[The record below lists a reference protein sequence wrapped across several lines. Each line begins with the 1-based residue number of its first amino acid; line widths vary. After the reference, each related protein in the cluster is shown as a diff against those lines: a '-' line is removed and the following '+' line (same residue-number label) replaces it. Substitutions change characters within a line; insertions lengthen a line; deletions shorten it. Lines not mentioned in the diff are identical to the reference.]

1 VGSTPSAAINLEE
14 YPSPAEGI
22 GLENRQAGQTAQG
35 FESPFLLHFLLNT
48 IIAGWSSSVA
58 RRAHNPKVAGSNP
71 APAINVSYFQ
81 VLFEKTSV
89 R

>member
-1 VGSTPSAAINLEE
+1 MLEE

-35 FESPFLLHFLLNT
+35 FESPFLLHYF
-48 IIAGWSSSVA
+48 IVAGWSSPVA

-71 APAINVSYFQ
+71 APAIVWSGS
-81 VLFEKTSV
+81 SV
-89 R
+89 G

>member
-1 VGSTPSAAINLEE
+1 MYMEV

-22 GLENRQAGQTAQG
+22 GLENRQGGQTPRG
-35 FESPFLLHFLLNT
+35 FESLYLLHLFISYN
-48 IIAGWSSSVA
+48 IIIVAGWSSPVA

-71 APAINVSYFQ
+71 VPAI
-81 VLFEKTSV
+81 TMV